1 MKTSHNSLSSFLLP
15 ALSLSNGP
23 LSSRKDGFTLIELIV
38 AIGVFST
45 IVSIAVGGFVS
56 ALRTQRQTVALIAAN
71 SNASLT
77 MEQMAREI
85 RAGFDFC
92 LPGQCIG
99 TSELSFKNAA
109 GDVVT
114 YRLNGVSGAVERGIS
129 GNFSPLTAENVSIRY
144 LHFVLSGNDSRDGL
158 SPRITVSMGVSSK
171 ELGVAGSVV
180 NIQTTVSAR
189 VLDG

>member
-1 MKTSHNSLSSFLLP
+1 MFHVPRSTFHD
-15 ALSLSNGP
+15 
-23 LSSRKDGFTLIELIV
+23 RKGFTLIELIV

-45 IVSIAVGGFVS
+45 IVSIAIGGLVS

-85 RAGFDFC
+85 RTGYDFC
-92 LPGQCIG
+92 VNGQQCIG
-99 TSELSFKNAA
+99 TSELSFRNAA

-114 YRLNGVSGAVERGIS
+114 YRLNDALGAIERGIS

-144 LHFVLSGNDSRDGL
+144 LRFVLSGNDSHDGL
-158 SPRITVSMGVSSK
+158 SPRITISMGVSSK